1 MTTDNLQSSINE
13 VRMTPM
19 SDLARRLD
27 RLHSEEARSLGQM
40 LYSMS
45 IVVEDFSADDD
56 NPNVSAW
63 LRGGAID
70 SLLKIQEELAELY
83 Y

>member
-1 MTTDNLQSSINE
+1 
-13 VRMTPM
+13 M
-19 SDLARRLD
+19 SDLRRRID
-27 RLHSEEARSLGQM
+27 RLHSDEARRLAQA
-40 LYSMS
+40 LYAMA
-45 IVVEDFSADDD
+45 IVVEEFSADED

-70 SLLKIQEELAELY
+70 SLLTIQEELAELY